1 MTERLQF
8 HFLLSRIGEGNGNPV
23 QCSCLENPRDRGA
36 WWAAIYGVT
45 QDRPRLTE
53 SGMGASQV
61 ALMVKN
67 LLANAEG
74 LRDVSLIPGLG
85 TCPDGGNDTPLQY
98 SSWENP
104 TDRGAWQATVHGVAK
119 KSDMT

>member
-1 MTERLQF
+1 MSAKSLQ
-8 HFLLSRIGEGNGNPV
+8 
-23 QCSCLENPRDRGA
+23 SCPTLWEPMDRSMPGF
-36 WWAAIYGVT
+36 YGVT

-67 LLANAEG
+67 PLANAEG

-85 TCPDGGNDTPLQY
+85 TCPDGGNDTPFQY

>member
-1 MTERLQF
+1 
-8 HFLLSRIGEGNGNPV
+8 
-23 QCSCLENPRDRGA
+23 
-36 WWAAIYGVT
+36 
-45 QDRPRLTE
+45 
-53 SGMGASQV
+53 MGASQV

-67 LLANAEG
+67 PLANAEG

-119 KSDMT
+119 QLDTID